1 MKEITRI
8 HIAKVV
14 YDIELPAKK
23 ELESYLKKLE
33 KAADDPEVLADIEI
47 RITELLQDQGVKN
60 GDVITLTD
68 LHTVQ
73 EKLGSPADFSLDDTA
88 NHDETETVTP
98 ISRRLYRDTD
108 NALLGGVLSGL
119 AAYTNTSVL
128 LVRIIFIALLII
140 SFGTMLIVYLLLWV
154 LIPEATTNTEKLQL
168 AGKPITLASLK
179 SLADTQVDPT
189 NRKRSTAMQSVI
201 CYTLGTLSALTA
213 IATLMATL
221 WGGLLL
227 GTVNPFAAQLIGVEQ
242 YSSAP
247 HLLVT
252 WLLIISGLLAT
263 ALFTTLAYAFF
274 SKTINQRI
282 ALIIVG
288 IIITGMM
295 TSSSAVFFA
304 AQFGSRYLP
313 QQIQQNI
320 QPEEDTTNTHNVLKG
335 PFAFTHLVV
344 DSSVTADVRYIVTR
358 DTNQHMVEFSGSPV
372 ALQPNLT
379 IDTNNAQ
386 ATLSLKQATQPDTDA
401 TITIYGPELRT
412 ITTSGFDVSY
422 HNITPQDSIEI
433 TAKAGTFELEVGEYQ
448 HVITHTYNNARIDLD
463 DATVHKLT
471 RTNQ

>member
-128 LVRIIFIALLII
+128 LVRIIFIALLVV

-179 SLADTQVDPT
+179 SLADTQADPAA
-189 NRKRSTAMQSVI
+189 RKRSTTIQSAI
-201 CYTLGTLSALTA
+201 CYTLGTLSALA
-213 IATLMATL
+213 AVAALMTTL

-227 GTVNPFAAQLIGVEQ
+227 GTVNPFIAQFIGIEQ
-242 YSSAP
+242 QGTAP
-247 HLLVT
+247 HVIVT

-263 ALFTTLAYAFF
+263 ALFATLAYAFF

-282 ALIIVG
+282 AIVLIG
-288 IIITGMM
+288 ITIAGMM
-295 TSSSAVFFA
+295 TSSSAAFFA
-304 AQFGSRYLP
+304 AQFSSYHIP
-313 QQIQQNI
+313 QQIQQKL
-320 QPEEDTTNTHNVLKG
+320 QSEEVPNTMQNALKG
-335 PFAFTHLVV
+335 PFSFTHLTI
-344 DSSVTADVRYIVTR
+344 DSSVTADVNYVVTR
-358 DTNQHMVEFSGSPV
+358 DANQHMVEYNGNLTP
-372 ALQPNLT
+372 LQPNLV
-379 IDTNNAQ
+379 IDASKTQ
-386 ATLSLKQATQPDTDA
+386 ATLSLKQVVQPDTDA

-422 HNITPQDSIEI
+422 HNITPQDSLEI